1 MALALLAAGHLA
13 GDRSHILRLLL
24 EAQVSRAS
32 SANQRIACTS
42 PRHSRSEEAVA
53 PSAVAAAS
61 ELTGLITTS
70 LNAYTYAPAFN
81 RYNELNQQ
89 PAKHE
94 PKVVDGRKTFQRFLK
109 FCNDLPH
116 GVDYEGYF
124 SGWFKGA
131 PFQDIKRGEQQQWQ
145 Q

>member
-1 MALALLAAGHLA
+1 MC
-13 GDRSHILRLLL
+13 I
-24 EAQVSRAS
+24 
-32 SANQRIACTS
+32 
-42 PRHSRSEEAVA
+42 
-53 PSAVAAAS
+53 
-61 ELTGLITTS
+61 TGCL
-70 LNAYTYAPAFN
+70 

-89 PAKHE
+89 PEKHE

-131 PFQDIKRGEQQQWQ
+131 PFKDIKRGEQQRQ
-145 Q
+145 QHQLAEQGALYAEPMQLSHRSAMCSWGILPCRNMLSPTMGGTHPDVQLSVFPADNAEDFMAYGFWYRTR